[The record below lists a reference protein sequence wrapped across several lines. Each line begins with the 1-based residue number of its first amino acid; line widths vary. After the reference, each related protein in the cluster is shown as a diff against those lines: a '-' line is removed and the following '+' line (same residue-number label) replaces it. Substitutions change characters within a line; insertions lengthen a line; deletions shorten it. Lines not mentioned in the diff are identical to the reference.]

1 MKLLTV
7 ASHLEL
13 DNLVHSAQKFGWD
26 IEIIMTEWRGFGT
39 KLIEVYNYLKKNPD
53 VKEFI
58 FVDAYDVVT
67 LSTPKEVE
75 TKIKDRSKMLV
86 SVEKG
91 CWPQADLASQYPK
104 VDTDW
109 KYVNSGTYY
118 APSDVFIDMFEK
130 NPPPYTDD
138 DQLWL
143 TKTFLANQDKVL
155 LDYNCDIFQ
164 CYSFIADDD
173 FTYNNSRLQNLKTN
187 TEPILVH
194 SNGRTDNSK
203 ILELL

>member
-1 MKLLTV
+1 
-7 ASHLEL
+7 
-13 DNLVHSAQKFGWD
+13 
-26 IEIIMTEWRGFGT
+26 
-39 KLIEVYNYLKKNPD
+39 
-53 VKEFI
+53 
-58 FVDAYDVVT
+58 
-67 LSTPKEVE
+67 
-75 TKIKDRSKMLV
+75 
-86 SVEKG
+86 
-91 CWPQADLASQYPK
+91 
-104 VDTDW
+104 
-109 KYVNSGTYY
+109 
-118 APSDVFIDMFEK
+118 MFEK